1 MYAPGFASQ
10 AKLARMSYEQNAT
23 RTEPGGNPSQMH
35 GCPLAPDKFLQIQK
49 KAGANSAEAQTQL
62 ASCYELVRNVAPNRA
77 ERGAW

>member
-1 MYAPGFASQ
+1 
-10 AKLARMSYEQNAT
+10 
-23 RTEPGGNPSQMH
+23 MH